1 VALADRLS
9 RRLRKAGRVA
19 RTVVLRLRF
28 DDLSR
33 ATRSHTLHEAT
44 AQTEALLA
52 TARGLLAMSLPMI
65 RERGITLIGIT
76 YTNLSHDDAIQL
88 ALPFERSRVDAV
100 DTALDLVREKY
111 GSSSIARA
119 VLLGRDQ
126 GLSVPLLP
134 D

>member
-1 VALADRLS
+1 VT
-9 RRLRKAGRVA
+9 

-33 ATRSHTLHEAT
+33 ATRSHTLHEASG
-44 AQTEALLA
+44 QTEALLA
-52 TARGLLAMSLPMI
+52 AALPTI

-88 ALPFERSRVDAV
+88 ALPFERSRLDAV

-111 GSSSIARA
+111 GSSSISRA
-119 VLLGRDQ
+119 VLLGRSRDIP
-126 GLSVPLLP
+126 VPLLP

>member
-1 VALADRLS
+1 VT
-9 RRLRKAGRVA
+9 

-33 ATRSHTLHEAT
+33 ATRSHTLHEASGQT
-44 AQTEALLA
+44 AALLA
-52 TARGLLAMSLPMI
+52 TARELLAASLPTI

-76 YTNLSHDDAIQL
+76 YTNLSHEDAIQL

-100 DTALDLVREKY
+100 DTALDHVREKY
-111 GSSSIARA
+111 GSSSISRA

-126 GLSVPLLP
+126 GHSVPLLP

>member
-1 VALADRLS
+1 
-9 RRLRKAGRVA
+9 
-19 RTVVLRLRF
+19 VLRLRF

-33 ATRSHTLHEAT
+33 ATRSHTLHEASGQT
-44 AQTEALLA
+44 AALLA
-52 TARGLLAMSLPMI
+52 IARELLAASLPTI

-111 GSSSIARA
+111 GSSSISRA
-119 VLLGRDQ
+119 VLLGRSH
-126 GLSVPLLP
+126 GPSVPILP

>member
-1 VALADRLS
+1 D
-9 RRLRKAGRVA
+9 
-19 RTVVLRLRF
+19 
-28 DDLSR
+28 
-33 ATRSHTLHEAT
+33 
-44 AQTEALLA
+44 ALLA

-88 ALPFERSRVDAV
+88 ALPFEHSRVAAV

-126 GLSVPLLP
+126 GQSVPLLP